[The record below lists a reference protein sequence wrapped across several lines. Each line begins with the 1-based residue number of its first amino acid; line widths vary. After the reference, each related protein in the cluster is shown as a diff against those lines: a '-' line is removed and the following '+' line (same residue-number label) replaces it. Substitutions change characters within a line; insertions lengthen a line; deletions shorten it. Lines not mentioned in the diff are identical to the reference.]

1 MIYLDTSAF
10 LKLYLRE
17 EGSEFVQRCLEEQD
31 HPVPMPDILRCEF
44 LNALRLKV
52 FWNELTDQTA
62 DELLS
67 LFDDRLL
74 RGQYAVVEI
83 DANRRISDFRQLT
96 SHSST
101 LGCRT
106 LDVLHVATAL
116 QLGPDR
122 FITFDDR
129 QRMLAAASGLTVEPA
144 AHPHAD

>member
-1 MIYLDTSAF
+1 MIYLDTSSF
-10 LKLYLRE
+10 LKLYVRE
-17 EGSEFVQRCLEEQD
+17 AGSEFVQACLEEQEQ
-31 HPVPMPDILRCEF
+31 PVPIPDILRCEF

-52 FWNELTDQTA
+52 FWNELNDGTVDR
-62 DELLS
+62 LLD

-74 RGQYAVVEI
+74 RGQYTVVEI
-83 DANRRISDFRQLT
+83 DAARRIDDFRTLA

-116 QLGPDR
+116 QLSPDR

-129 QRMLAAASGLTVEPA
+129 QRSLAALAGLAVAPA
-144 AHPHAD
+144 AGS

>member
-1 MIYLDTSAF
+1 LVIYLDTSAF
-10 LKLYLRE
+10 LKLYVRE
-17 EGSEFVQRCLEEQD
+17 EGSQFVQGCLEEQD
-31 HPVPMPDILRCEF
+31 HPVPIPDILRFEF

-52 FWNELTDQTA
+52 FWNELTDGTV
-62 DELLS
+62 DHLLT

-83 DANRRISDFRQLT
+83 DAGRRISDFRHLT

-116 QLGPDR
+116 QLRPDR

-129 QRMLAAASGLTVEPA
+129 QRSLATAAGLSVQPAESG
-144 AHPHAD
+144 

>member
-1 MIYLDTSAF
+1 MIYLDTSSF
-10 LKLYLRE
+10 LKLYVRE
-17 EGSEFVQRCLEEQD
+17 HGSEFVQQCLEEQD
-31 HPVPMPDILRCEF
+31 QPVPIPDILRFEF

-52 FWNELTDQTA
+52 FWNELTDGTVDHLVA
-62 DELLS
+62 

-74 RGQYAVVEI
+74 RGQYVVVEI
-83 DANRRISDFRQLT
+83 DADRRISDFRNLT

-101 LGCRT
+101 VGCRT

-129 QRMLAAASGLTVEPA
+129 QRLLATAAGLPVEPA
-144 AHPHAD
+144 AGG